1 MKCNKTH
8 IFSELLYICK
18 LFHMNEIEIIQWIIG
33 IESTII
39 DWDKY
44 VEQQTVL
51 FLITAFQA
59 KVMISNN
66 LGIF

>member
-1 MKCNKTH
+1 
-8 IFSELLYICK
+8 
-18 LFHMNEIEIIQWIIG
+18 MNEIEIIQWIIG

-51 FLITAFQA
+51 FLITASQA
-59 KVMISNN
+59 KVMINNN